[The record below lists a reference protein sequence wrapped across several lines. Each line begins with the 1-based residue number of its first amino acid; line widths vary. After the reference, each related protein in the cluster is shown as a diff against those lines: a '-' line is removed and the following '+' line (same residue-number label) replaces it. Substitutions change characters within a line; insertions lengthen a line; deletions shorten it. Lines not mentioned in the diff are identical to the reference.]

1 MIKTFLSRAA
11 IIIVASLSLFAVSCI
26 QEEYKISEETLNL
39 EMTVFQEG
47 VSLPLGSTD
56 SIKIS
61 QVLELYADDELKKM
75 FPVGED
81 GSYSFGMSD
90 EFDFSSELEFLS
102 ENFMIDG
109 IKDEM
114 DVPFDLSS
122 VNVSDVRVDAME
134 IAYEQKLSEV
144 IEPLELEIDPITME
158 PFTQTTDISSYV
170 PSDEELNIAIED
182 YGYSGIIAKVNDIDI
197 PQAKL
202 DLLTTIGFDINQEYE
217 VDAVLSAFETVGVE
231 GLGLEIFDEFTLEE
245 PISVPVEISLP
256 EMIESVE
263 EIVLHEGAKVRIS
276 LDLSDNLFFTS
287 GNITP
292 HIDLDVHEIFHLT
305 DEENELHDPLEMD
318 HIIGDFELNV
328 GNGYSC
334 TEEYEIQSLVVNY
347 EEDFKIGENGC
358 LEFAKE
364 ISITPSVELR
374 YENLMTSVNFLND
387 HPGGDVSMAVKI
399 EFIDFYVDDVA
410 VTVKPIEVEFN
421 EVFEIEINESLPDM
435 VTGVQEVT
443 FTENSGINI
452 DLDIKNVD
460 RIPGLDLAFDALEFE
475 FPNGINVEGT
485 DAENKLNLPIGSL
498 SDGVRKEVI
507 KITGITLDPETQP
520 EGTVAFKGEVKIR
533 AAGRVDVKEGESIH
547 TKDLPRSEDQ
557 DIEFGIA
564 AVAEF
569 ELDNFKVGF
578 DGYEY
583 EIEDQNTGEKYIEQV
598 IEFEVAKEVA
608 DLGKV
613 KIVPETVDGEQP
625 VITVD
630 IVLPE
635 TQLPIGAVK
644 DGLIIDF
651 PNMITFGEFTIE
663 PNVNHTYDAVE
674 NILTFSDE
682 LPDKIELPIEYL
694 MAEATAKTVDGKEV
708 YVVSDYF
715 KVMGTIGVSPSIV
728 VKEDIDALTSPDAI
742 VSFKADVPEMV
753 PATVNVN
760 SYQAPIEKQSFN
772 LGESIDLS
780 TLPDQL
786 VGVDKIE
793 LKDVY
798 LDLEIKAEGINS
810 LLTDAD
816 VEAVID
822 IALPSVIM
830 IEKNEDIDIDE
841 NNNLHVSATLEN
853 EEIKIAPLHVIGLD
867 LSDIDLSDE
876 DALKDLKIELEGNIT
891 VSNATVDM
899 SELEGTELNIDVNY
913 GLATQGNADNKIEI
927 AKVSGYVD
935 YAIEPITE
943 EVDLSALTDAL
954 NSDQLSATI
963 DLNRF
968 SLALDLKTNLS
979 VPLVADLSLVPYK
992 DGAVIE
998 GKTLS
1003 KELAITIPE
1012 STGEPSLV
1020 RYWISN
1026 YPQDE
1031 DPYMPEGYEHISL
1044 DLISLIKL
1052 SPEKINIVLNA
1063 GTDSE
1068 SLCSIAPS
1076 SEGYVLSAAYAF
1088 NLPFEFGEDMKLEFR
1103 QTIDNLPEEL
1113 GTILQYG
1120 SLGLT
1125 GQIESSLPLELDMT
1139 YNFLDSEGN
1148 AIPLSENAG
1157 HQTIKPGTI
1166 TGDAVTTDLNIIV
1179 GIDKSADV
1187 SGITSLEL
1195 VFKATSL
1202 AGAPIKENTF
1212 IKATL
1217 QALIPEGI
1225 TFDAAEFLK
1234 KEE

>member
-11 IIIVASLSLFAVSCI
+11 IVIVASLSLFAISCV

-39 EMTVFQEG
+39 EVTVFQEG

-61 QVLELYADDELKKM
+61 QILEKYADDDLKKM

-81 GSYSFGMSD
+81 GAYAFGMSD
-90 EFDFSSELEFLS
+90 NFDFSEDLAFLS
-102 ENFMIDG
+102 ENFAIEG
-109 IKDEM
+109 ITDAVN
-114 DVPFDLSS
+114 VPFDLSS
-122 VNVSDVRVDAME
+122 VNVSDVKVEAME
-134 IAYEQKLSEV
+134 ITYEQKLSEV

-374 YENLMTSVNFLND
+374 YENLMTSVNFLNN
-387 HPGGDVSMAVKI
+387 HPGGEVSMAVKI

-421 EVFEIEINESLPDM
+421 EVFEIEINETLPDM
-435 VTGVQEVT
+435 VNGVQEVT
-443 FTENSGINI
+443 FIEGSGINI

-460 RIPGLDLAFDALEFE
+460 RIPGLDLAFEALEFE
-475 FPNGINVEGT
+475 FPEGINVEGA
-485 DAENKLNLPIGSL
+485 DADNKLNLPIGSL
-498 SDGVRKEVI
+498 TDGVRKEVI

-520 EGTVAFKGEVKIR
+520 EGAVAFKGEVKIN
-533 AAGRVDVKEGESIH
+533 AIGKVDVKEGEAIH
-547 TKDLPRSEDQ
+547 TKDLPRSEEQ

-564 AVAEF
+564 AVATF

-583 EIEDQNTGEKYIEQV
+583 QIEDQNTGEKFIEQL

-613 KIVPETVDGEQP
+613 KIVPETVDGNQP

-630 IVLPE
+630 IVLPK
-635 TQLPIGAVK
+635 TVLPIGPINE
-644 DGLIIDF
+644 GLVIDF
-651 PNMITFGEFTIE
+651 PDMITFGDMVIE
-663 PNVNHTYDAVE
+663 PNVEHTYDAVT
-674 NILTFSDE
+674 NVLTFTDK
-682 LPDKIELPIEYL
+682 LPDRIELPIDHL
-694 MAEATAKTVDGKEV
+694 MAEATPKTVDGEEV
-708 YVVSDYF
+708 YMVSDKF
-715 KVMGTIGVSPSIV
+715 KVYGTIGVAPGIV
-728 VKEDIDALTSPDAI
+728 VKEDVDALTSPDAV

-753 PATVNVN
+753 PATVNIN
-760 SYQAPIEKQSFN
+760 TYQSPIEKQSFN

-780 TLPDQL
+780 SLPDEL

-798 LDLEIKAEGINS
+798 LNMDVKAEGISS
-810 LLTDAD
+810 LLTEAD
-816 VEAVID
+816 VEAVLD

-830 IEKNEDIDIDE
+830 IEKNEDINIDE
-841 NNNLHVSATLEN
+841 NNNLHISATLEN
-853 EEIKIAPLHVIGLD
+853 EQIVVAPLHVIGLD
-867 LSDIDLSDE
+867 LSDVDLSDE
-876 DALKDLKIELEGNIT
+876 DALKDLKIEIEGNIT

-899 SELEGTELNIDVNY
+899 EQLEDSELNIDVNY
-913 GLATQGNADNKIEI
+913 SLCTQGSAEKMIEI

-935 YAIEPITE
+935 YAVDPISE
-943 EVDLSALTDAL
+943 EIDLSSLTSAL
-954 NSDQLSATI
+954 NTEQMSVSI

-979 VPLVADLSLVPYK
+979 VPIVVDLSLVPYK

-998 GKTLS
+998 EETLS
-1003 KELAITIPE
+1003 EKLELTIPE
-1012 STGEPSLV
+1012 AVGEPSLV

-1026 YPQDE
+1026 YPKGE
-1031 DPYMPEGYEHISL
+1031 DPYMPEGYQHIQL
-1044 DLISLIKL
+1044 NLLKLIRLT
-1052 SPEKINIVLNA
+1052 PEKINIVLNA
-1063 GTDSE
+1063 GTNPKE
-1068 SLCSIAPS
+1068 LCSIAPTD
-1076 SEGYVLSAAYAF
+1076 EGYVLEAAYAF
-1088 NLPFEFGEDMKLEFR
+1088 NLPFEFGENMKLEFR
-1103 QTIDNLPEEL
+1103 QTIKDLPSEL
-1113 GTILQYG
+1113 GTVLQYG

-1125 GQIESSLPLELDMT
+1125 GVIESSLPLELDLT
-1139 YNFLDSEGN
+1139 YNFLDSAGN
-1148 AIPLSENAG
+1148 VIELVESAG
-1157 HQTIKPGTI
+1157 SQKIKPGTI
-1166 TGDAVTTDLNIIV
+1166 TGEAVNTDLNLIL
-1179 GIDKSADV
+1179 GIKEGADV
-1187 SGITSLEL
+1187 SDIDAIEL
-1195 VFKATSL
+1195 VFKAKSL
-1202 AGAPIKENTF
+1202 PGAPIKDDTYV
-1212 IKATL
+1212 KAAL

-1225 TFDAAEFLK
+1225 TLDAGEFLK

>member
-11 IIIVASLSLFAVSCI
+11 IVIVASLSLFAISCV

-39 EMTVFQEG
+39 EVTVFQEG

-61 QVLELYADDELKKM
+61 QILEKYADDDLKKM

-81 GSYSFGMSD
+81 GSYAFGMSD
-90 EFDFSSELEFLS
+90 NFDFSEDLAFLS
-102 ENFMIDG
+102 ENFAIEG
-109 IKDEM
+109 ITDAVN
-114 DVPFDLSS
+114 VPFDLSS
-122 VNVSDVRVDAME
+122 VNVSDVKVEAME
-134 IAYEQKLSEV
+134 ITYDQKLSEV

-374 YENLMTSVNFLND
+374 YENLMTSVNFLNN
-387 HPGGDVSMAVKI
+387 HPGGEVSMAVKI

-421 EVFEIEINESLPDM
+421 EVFEIEINETLPDM
-435 VTGVQEVT
+435 VNGVQEVT
-443 FTENSGINI
+443 FIEGSGINI

-460 RIPGLDLAFDALEFE
+460 RIPGLDLAFEALEFE
-475 FPNGINVEGT
+475 FPEGINVEGA
-485 DAENKLNLPIGSL
+485 DADNKLNLPIGSL
-498 SDGVRKEVI
+498 TDGVRKEVI

-520 EGTVAFKGEVKIR
+520 EGAVAFKGEVKIN
-533 AAGRVDVKEGESIH
+533 AIGKVDVKEGEAIH
-547 TKDLPRSEDQ
+547 TKDLPRSEEQ

-564 AVAEF
+564 AVATF

-583 EIEDQNTGEKYIEQV
+583 QIEDQNTGEKFIEQL

-613 KIVPETVDGEQP
+613 KIVPETVDGNQP

-630 IVLPE
+630 IVLPK
-635 TQLPIGAVK
+635 TVLPIGPINE
-644 DGLIIDF
+644 GLVIDF
-651 PNMITFGEFTIE
+651 PDMITFGDMVIE
-663 PNVNHTYDAVE
+663 PNVEHTYDAVT
-674 NILTFSDE
+674 NVLTFTDK
-682 LPDKIELPIEYL
+682 LPDRIELPIDHL
-694 MAEATAKTVDGKEV
+694 MAEATPKTVDGEEV
-708 YVVSDYF
+708 YMVSDKF
-715 KVMGTIGVSPSIV
+715 KVYGTIGVAPGIV
-728 VKEDIDALTSPDAI
+728 VKEDVDALTSPDAV

-753 PATVNVN
+753 PATVNIN
-760 SYQAPIEKQSFN
+760 TYQSPIEKQSFN

-780 TLPDQL
+780 SLPDEL

-798 LDLEIKAEGINS
+798 LNMDVKAEGISS
-810 LLTDAD
+810 LLTEAD
-816 VEAVID
+816 VEAVLD

-830 IEKNEDIDIDE
+830 IEKNEDINIDE
-841 NNNLHVSATLEN
+841 NNNLHISATLEN
-853 EEIKIAPLHVIGLD
+853 EQIVVAPLHVIGLD
-867 LSDIDLSDE
+867 LSDVDLSDE
-876 DALKDLKIELEGNIT
+876 DALKDLKIEIEGNIT

-899 SELEGTELNIDVNY
+899 EQLEDSELNIDVNY
-913 GLATQGNADNKIEI
+913 SLCTQGSAEKMIEI

-935 YAIEPITE
+935 YAVDPISE
-943 EVDLSALTDAL
+943 EIDLSSLTSAL
-954 NSDQLSATI
+954 NTEQMSVSI

-979 VPLVADLSLVPYK
+979 VPIVVDLSLVPYK

-998 GKTLS
+998 EETLS
-1003 KELAITIPE
+1003 EKLELTIPE
-1012 STGEPSLV
+1012 AVGEPSLV

-1026 YPQDE
+1026 YPKGE
-1031 DPYMPEGYEHISL
+1031 DPYMPEGYQHIHL
-1044 DLISLIKL
+1044 NLLKLIRLT
-1052 SPEKINIVLNA
+1052 PEKINIVLNA
-1063 GTDSE
+1063 GTNPKE
-1068 SLCSIAPS
+1068 LCSIAPTD
-1076 SEGYVLSAAYAF
+1076 EGYVLEAAYAF
-1088 NLPFEFGEDMKLEFR
+1088 NLPFEFGENMKLEFR
-1103 QTIDNLPEEL
+1103 QTIKDLPSEL
-1113 GTILQYG
+1113 GTVLQYG

-1125 GQIESSLPLELDMT
+1125 GVIESSLPLELDLT
-1139 YNFLDSEGN
+1139 YNFLDSAGN
-1148 AIPLSENAG
+1148 VIELVESAG
-1157 HQTIKPGTI
+1157 SQKIKPGTI
-1166 TGDAVTTDLNIIV
+1166 TGEAVNTDLNLIL
-1179 GIDKSADV
+1179 GIKEGADV
-1187 SGITSLEL
+1187 SDIDAIEL
-1195 VFKATSL
+1195 VFKAKSL
-1202 AGAPIKENTF
+1202 PGAPIKDDTYV
-1212 IKATL
+1212 KAAL

-1225 TFDAAEFLK
+1225 TLDAGEFLK

>member
-11 IIIVASLSLFAVSCI
+11 IVIVASLSLFAISCV

-39 EMTVFQEG
+39 EVTVFQEG

-61 QVLELYADDELKKM
+61 QILEKYADDDLKKM

-81 GSYSFGMSD
+81 GSYAFGMSD
-90 EFDFSSELEFLS
+90 NFDFSEDLAFLS
-102 ENFMIDG
+102 ENFAIEG
-109 IKDEM
+109 ITDAVN
-114 DVPFDLSS
+114 VPFDLSS
-122 VNVSDVRVDAME
+122 VNVSDVKVEAME
-134 IAYEQKLSEV
+134 ITYEQKLSEV

-170 PSDEELNIAIED
+170 PSDEDLNIAIED

-374 YENLMTSVNFLND
+374 YENLMTSVNFLNN
-387 HPGGDVSMAVKI
+387 HPGGEVSMAVKI

-421 EVFEIEINESLPDM
+421 EVFEIEINETLPDM
-435 VTGVQEVT
+435 VNGVQEVT
-443 FTENSGINI
+443 FIEGSGINI

-460 RIPGLDLAFDALEFE
+460 RIPGLDLAFEALEFE
-475 FPNGINVEGT
+475 FPEGINVEGA
-485 DAENKLNLPIGSL
+485 DADNKLNLPIGSL
-498 SDGVRKEVI
+498 TDGVRKEVI

-520 EGTVAFKGEVKIR
+520 EGAVAFKGEVKIN
-533 AAGRVDVKEGESIH
+533 ATGKVDVKEGEAIH
-547 TKDLPRSEDQ
+547 TKDLPRSEEQ

-564 AVAEF
+564 AVATF

-583 EIEDQNTGEKYIEQV
+583 QIEDQNTGEKFIEQL

-613 KIVPETVDGEQP
+613 KIVPETVDGNQP

-630 IVLPE
+630 IVLPK
-635 TQLPIGAVK
+635 TVLPIGPINE
-644 DGLIIDF
+644 GLVIDF
-651 PNMITFGEFTIE
+651 PDMITFGDMVIE
-663 PNVNHTYDAVE
+663 PNVEHTYDAVT
-674 NILTFSDE
+674 NVLTFTDE
-682 LPDKIELPIEYL
+682 LPDRIELPIDHL
-694 MAEATAKTVDGKEV
+694 MAEATPKTVDGEEV
-708 YVVSDYF
+708 YMVSDKF
-715 KVMGTIGVSPSIV
+715 KVYGTIGVAPGIV
-728 VKEDIDALTSPDAI
+728 VKEDVDALTSPDAV

-753 PATVNVN
+753 PATVNIN
-760 SYQAPIEKQSFN
+760 TYQSPIEKQSFN

-780 TLPDQL
+780 SLPDEL

-798 LDLEIKAEGINS
+798 LNMDVKAEGISS
-810 LLTDAD
+810 LLTEAD
-816 VEAVID
+816 VEAVLD

-830 IEKNEDIDIDE
+830 IEKNEDINIDE
-841 NNNLHVSATLEN
+841 NNNLHISATLEN
-853 EEIKIAPLHVIGLD
+853 EQIVVAPLHVIGLD
-867 LSDIDLSDE
+867 LSDVDLSDE
-876 DALKDLKIELEGNIT
+876 DALKDLKIEIEGNIT

-899 SELEGTELNIDVNY
+899 EQLEDSELNIDVNY
-913 GLATQGNADNKIEI
+913 SLCTQGSAEKMIEI

-935 YAIEPITE
+935 YAVDPISE
-943 EVDLSALTDAL
+943 EIDLSSLTSAL
-954 NSDQLSATI
+954 NTEQMSVSI

-979 VPLVADLSLVPYK
+979 VPIVVDLSLVPYK

-998 GKTLS
+998 EETLS
-1003 KELAITIPE
+1003 EKLELTIPE
-1012 STGEPSLV
+1012 AVGVPSLV

-1026 YPQDE
+1026 YPKGE
-1031 DPYMPEGYEHISL
+1031 DPYMPEGYQHIQL
-1044 DLISLIKL
+1044 DLLKLIRL
-1052 SPEKINIVLNA
+1052 TPEKINIVLNA
-1063 GTDSE
+1063 GTNPE
-1068 SLCSIAPS
+1068 ELCSIAPTD
-1076 SEGYVLSAAYAF
+1076 EGYVLEAAYAF
-1088 NLPFEFGEDMKLEFR
+1088 NLPFEFGENMKLEFR
-1103 QTIDNLPEEL
+1103 QTIKDLPSEL
-1113 GTILQYG
+1113 GTVLQYG

-1125 GQIESSLPLELDMT
+1125 GVIESSLPLELDLT
-1139 YNFLDSEGN
+1139 YNFLDSAGN
-1148 AIPLSENAG
+1148 VIELVESAG
-1157 HQTIKPGTI
+1157 SQKIKPGTI
-1166 TGDAVTTDLNIIV
+1166 TGEAVNTDLNLIL
-1179 GIDKSADV
+1179 GIKEGADV
-1187 SGITSLEL
+1187 SDIDAIEL
-1195 VFKATSL
+1195 VFKAKSL
-1202 AGAPIKENTF
+1202 PGAPIKDDTYV
-1212 IKATL
+1212 KAAL

-1225 TFDAAEFLK
+1225 TLDAGEFLK